1 MSGNPFGIVT
11 LNTEKPKVPFLI
23 NSNPSGLLQPV
34 KLRKYT
40 TLNIPLEIYDHRF
53 LDKGIPYISYFIS
66 IESKY
71 SRRIVLDKWIRE

>member
-53 LDKGIPYISYFIS
+53 LDKGIPYISYSLIHL
-66 IESKY
+66 
-71 SRRIVLDKWIRE
+71 SRTILLLYLDSMDIK